1 MARTGRRSAGI
12 GERNIHH
19 ADCTNVKVNVHTGE
33 LPRCKNQAHLSKH
46 SYWHTVGGVPGRE
59 AQPSRY
65 RLQTPYGYHT
75 PDNIPSFFSSVK
87 TLFWSFPTPPA
98 LRAPHSH
105 LTMLMLR
112 LCEPSHVP
120 AGVQPGGKPC
130 PGRLLDATFQ
140 NEQLGVHRFR
150 KRRSRT
156 RNQHLSSITLQRPV
170 HERPIGDLA
179 VTDSVACTREGERNV
194 LSTMK

>member
-1 MARTGRRSAGI
+1 
-12 GERNIHH
+12 
-19 ADCTNVKVNVHTGE
+19 
-33 LPRCKNQAHLSKH
+33 
-46 SYWHTVGGVPGRE
+46 
-59 AQPSRY
+59 
-65 RLQTPYGYHT
+65 
-75 PDNIPSFFSSVK
+75 
-87 TLFWSFPTPPA
+87 
-98 LRAPHSH
+98 
-105 LTMLMLR
+105 MLMLR